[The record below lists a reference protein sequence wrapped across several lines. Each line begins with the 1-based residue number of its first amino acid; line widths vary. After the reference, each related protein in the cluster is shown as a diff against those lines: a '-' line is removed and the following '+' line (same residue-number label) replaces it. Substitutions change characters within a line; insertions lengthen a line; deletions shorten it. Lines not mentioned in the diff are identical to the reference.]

1 MFLMMDFDVED
12 SNECLIEFCQKCILK
27 DIVPPVIRQKGESE
41 NGGNKKNKADQ
52 IFRKTNISYP
62 LIRTHFCI
70 IKDQLGL

>member
-1 MFLMMDFDVED
+1 MPYRVLSKVY
-12 SNECLIEFCQKCILK
+12 SKRHSSS
-27 DIVPPVIRQKGESE
+27 VIRQKGESE

-52 IFRKTNISYP
+52 IFRKTNISHP